1 MSYFSEPYTHI
12 KNKMKV
18 KLGLSNYVTKSDL
31 KNAIG
36 VDKFNFAKK
45 PDIPGLKSEI
55 DKLDIGKL
63 ETTHVRSQ
71 GGGGLGWVWG
81 VVLPPLPDLNNFNF
95 TLNRKTCLF

>member
-63 ETTHVRSQ
+63 ETTQVRSQ
-71 GGGGLGWVWG
+71 GGGARGGG
-81 VVLPPLPDLNNFNF
+81 AYSPPCP
-95 TLNRKTCLF
+95 T

>member
-1 MSYFSEPYTHI
+1 
-12 KNKMKV
+12 MKV

-63 ETTHVRSQ
+63 ETTQVHSQ
-71 GGGGLGWVWG
+71 GWGGGGEYSPPCPTWTTLI
-81 VVLPPLPDLNNFNF
+81 LPLTEKHAFFDAML
-95 TLNRKTCLF
+95 

>member
-63 ETTHVRSQ
+63 ETTQVRSQ
-71 GGGGLGWVWG
+71 GWGGGGEYS
-81 VVLPPLPDLNNFNF
+81 PPARLEQL
-95 TLNRKTCLF
+95 